1 MSQDPSCSELAAA
14 NLCLVS
20 PRHTQLPSPLS
31 TGLEMN
37 NTKSFDILPEIYKVT
52 FENTKDFYKRGIP
65 YTGTVTGIPP
75 QPCSPTPA
83 PQLQPNP
90 HISPSLPVQMRLEGP
105 GGSAPKEKQL
115 VLLVNHQGQATRHS
129 FLTDTLGR
137 ASFKLDTSGWTSS
150 VTLRVSRLSAPG
162 ASCVAFSIGMGLG
175 TFSKPRQQPESVVPG
190 ARSLRLLNPDF
201 HPHCSGSSQ

>member
-1 MSQDPSCSELAAA
+1 MLAAEGEPKMSQDPSCSELAAA

-90 HISPSLPVQMRLEGP
+90 HISPPLADAAGRTWWLCP
-105 GGSAPKEKQL
+105 
-115 VLLVNHQGQATRHS
+115 QGEA
-129 FLTDTLGR
+129 
-137 ASFKLDTSGWTSS
+137 ACA
-150 VTLRVSRLSAPG
+150 LS
-162 ASCVAFSIGMGLG
+162 
-175 TFSKPRQQPESVVPG
+175 
-190 ARSLRLLNPDF
+190 
-201 HPHCSGSSQ
+201 

>member
-1 MSQDPSCSELAAA
+1 M
-14 NLCLVS
+14 
-20 PRHTQLPSPLS
+20 
-31 TGLEMN
+31 
-37 NTKSFDILPEIYKVT
+37 
-52 FENTKDFYKRGIP
+52 
-65 YTGTVTGIPP
+65 
-75 QPCSPTPA
+75 
-83 PQLQPNP
+83 
-90 HISPSLPVQMRLEGP
+90 
-105 GGSAPKEKQL
+105 
-115 VLLVNHQGQATRHS
+115 LLVNHQGQATRHS